1 MVVLFGLILTSNVTN
16 AQPPA
21 GRKVI
26 IEEYDSQGR
35 RIYRDNQKKKEKK
48 GPKVKVSTENG
59 QTVKTITLG
68 PVLNH
73 PFNPDTI
80 DKEKIVLRVYK
91 KYGRIYVYYKGQF
104 LTAYRCVFGKN
115 LKGQKL
121 FEGDKRTPEGWFT
134 ITDVRNHGKWA
145 KFMGIDYPNE
155 QSRKNHAM
163 AKASGKIPQS
173 ARIGGSVGIH
183 GVWAGGDAAIKGK
196 FNWTDGCVSLSN
208 PDVRELARIVRPGTR
223 IWIGWAK

>member
-1 MVVLFGLILTSNVTN
+1 MLSSITTQ

-21 GRKVI
+21 GRKII
-26 IEEYDSQGR
+26 IEEYDSQGK
-35 RIYRDNQKKKEKK
+35 RIYRNDEPEKKKD
-48 GPKVKVSTENG
+48 PKV
-59 QTVKTITLG
+59 TITTEKGQLVKKINLG

-73 PFNPDTI
+73 PFSADTI
-80 DKEKIVLRVYK
+80 DKDQIELRVYK
-91 KYGRIYVYYKGQF
+91 QYGRMYVYHKGEF

-134 ITDVRNHGKWA
+134 ITGVRDHGKWA
-145 KFMGIDYPNE
+145 KFMDINYPTDE
-155 QSRKNHAM
+155 SRKNHEQ
-163 AKASGKIPQS
+163 AKANGTIPQS

-183 GVWAGGDAAIKGK
+183 GVWEGGDAAIKGK

-208 PDVRELARIVRPGTR
+208 PDVRELAQIVRPGTR
-223 IWIGWAK
+223 IWIGWGK